1 MHPTLNIALRAA
13 NAAAEKLI
21 YTREHWTTLV
31 EEAGV
36 SETLQQLYQG
46 AAKRTFN
53 TIRKAHPE
61 HPVRCEQTGD
71 FGSMDSTA
79 ETHWQVDVLLGEDN
93 YRRSLSDCGVLI
105 SQWQKNRMEHLMLV
119 FPFLSMEVMA
129 SRGRGMQINGR
140 RVRTGKSDRLNQ
152 AFAGSVLRAKEQVL
166 VFTESGAEV
175 RVSGC
180 ALLDFCRVSAGHLD
194 IAAHDKLSALEV
206 AAAQMLAT
214 ESGAVTGDFAGAP
227 VNHNT
232 NSLIC
237 ANPRLFKAAMVALRQ
252 A

>member
-13 NAAAEKLI
+13 NSAAEKLI

-36 SETLQQLYQG
+36 SGTLQQLYDG

-53 TIRKAHPE
+53 TVRKAHPDQ
-61 HPVRCEQTGD
+61 PVRCQQTGD
-71 FGSMDSTA
+71 FPAPETGSD
-79 ETHWQVDVLLGEDN
+79 THWQVDVLLGEDN
-93 YRRSLSDCGVLI
+93 YRRSLNDCGVLV

-140 RVRTGKSDRLNQ
+140 RVRTGKADRLRQ
-152 AFAGSVLRAKEQVL
+152 AFAGTTLRAREQVL
-166 VFTESGAEV
+166 VLTESGAEV

-227 VNHNT
+227 VSAST
-232 NSLIC
+232 STLIC
-237 ANPRLFKAAMVALRQ
+237 ANPRLFKAALVALRQ